1 MKTTEPSTKHV
12 ETQPAAG
19 HTTKSGLGVMQLTDT
34 LTAAGYERVAVNL
47 ANDLP
52 ANRYRSYLCT
62 TRRDGPLE
70 ELIAPHVGRLRL
82 QRAHRF
88 DLGAVLRLVSYIRK
102 NQIQILHAHGTTVF
116 MSILASRFQ
125 PHPAVI
131 WHNHAGRLTADEHP
145 KLRWRLA
152 ARRIDGTIVVS
163 QLLQQW
169 CVRNLGMPPDR
180 TWYVRNYVH
189 MPDHVEPASSLPGQ
203 PNFRIVSVAN
213 LLPDKDPLNLL
224 RAMKIVARESPSAHL
239 LMVGRSGDSAYMEK
253 VRAEMAD
260 AVLQGRVS
268 MLGVRSDVASI
279 MKGCD
284 IGVLASATEGLPLT
298 LLEYGMAGLPVVTTR
313 VGQCEEVLNGGR
325 LGLLVPPSAPDELAQ
340 AILSLLAS
348 PARRAE
354 LGNRFQQHVQE
365 NYSRDQVLQQ
375 IGEVYATVLA
385 SRTNVAGAG
394 ASRR

>member
-1 MKTTEPSTKHV
+1 MATSTDTRSEQPSTRERILDHSV
-12 ETQPAAG
+12 QIAAAE
-19 HTTKSGLGVMQLTDT
+19 GLESLT
-34 LTAAGYERVAVNL
+34 
-47 ANDLP
+47 NDL
-52 ANRYRSYLCT
+52 ALC
-62 TRRDGPLE
+62 E
-70 ELIAPHVGRLRL
+70 AV
-82 QRAHRF
+82 RF
-88 DLGAVLRLVSYIRK
+88 
-102 NQIQILHAHGTTVF
+102 
-116 MSILASRFQ
+116 
-125 PHPAVI
+125 
-131 WHNHAGRLTADEHP
+131 
-145 KLRWRLA
+145 
-152 ARRIDGTIVVS
+152 
-163 QLLQQW
+163 
-169 CVRNLGMPPDR
+169 
-180 TWYVRNYVH
+180 
-189 MPDHVEPASSLPGQ
+189 
-203 PNFRIVSVAN
+203 
-213 LLPDKDPLNLL
+213 
-224 RAMKIVARESPSAHL
+224 
-239 LMVGRSGDSAYMEK
+239 
-253 VRAEMAD
+253 
-260 AVLQGRVS
+260 
-268 MLGVRSDVASI
+268 LGVRSDVASI